1 MRKVLQF
8 KLNHTFYTY
17 IYLASY
23 ILIKSHV
30 PLVELL
36 EDGFGEHP
44 FYHCLVAEVPK
55 EQSSDGNSH
64 MIYEPYFLI
73 NYRSTL

>member
-8 KLNHTFYTY
+8 KLNHTFYTH

-23 ILIKSHV
+23 TPIKSHV
-30 PLVELL
+30 SLVELL

-64 MIYEPYFLI
+64 MIQGSYFLI
-73 NYRSTL
+73 N